1 MKTLFNYLFLSFL
14 TISVTKAQTISGN
27 LFQLTNQEIRLEGF
41 NGLNTYFISKTVINE
56 KGEFELSYT
65 TKDRGVG
72 YLMSADKKPLFV
84 ILSGEDIQLQGDAFS
99 ILESISI
106 TKGEQNKNFEQ
117 YALEQP
123 KREQALSAWGYLQKM

>member
-1 MKTLFNYLFLSFL
+1 MKTLFSFFFLCLL
-14 TISVTKAQTISGN
+14 TNGLIFAQNISGN
-27 LFQLTNQEIRLEGF
+27 LSQLLNQEIRLEGF

-106 TKGEQNKNFEQ
+106 YSKTLAIHDEILGST
-117 YALEQP
+117 
-123 KREQALSAWGYLQKM
+123 SATD